1 MALYFLILHHFLELR
16 IKAKQFIKKIFV
28 VPKKQLSYYMPPS
41 STLFVHSRRTIGRFA
56 VISISRE
63 KHNMCIFVG
72 VYCWNRRYLHCLKNT
87 TNSIVFINYP
97 KSQQGDYVLPSFPNE
112 KALCNSWCD

>member
-41 STLFVHSRRTIGRFA
+41 STLFVHSRRIGRFA

-63 KHNMCIFVG
+63 KHIMCIFVG